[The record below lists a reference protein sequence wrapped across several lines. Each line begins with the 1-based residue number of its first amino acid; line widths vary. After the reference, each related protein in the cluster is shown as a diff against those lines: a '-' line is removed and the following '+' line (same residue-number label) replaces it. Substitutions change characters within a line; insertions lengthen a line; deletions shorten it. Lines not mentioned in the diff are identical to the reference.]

1 MTKIISE
8 SLKVAEHYT
17 SNKRLT
23 PPVQYYTGKKFGKR
37 FDKPKLVDIISCDSE
52 QEKDQSYNLNDIATE
67 QVPSDRLNNTNG
79 LSAANSTSNNIVLLP
94 WIPRSV
100 KYTRQRNDLF

>member
-8 SLKVAEHYT
+8 SLEVAEHYA

-23 PPVQYYTGKKFGKR
+23 PAVQYHTGEKFGKR
-37 FDKPKLVDIISCDSE
+37 FDEPKLVDIISCDSE
-52 QEKDQSYNLNDIATE
+52 QEEDESYNLNDIGPE
-67 QVPSDRLNNTNG
+67 QVPVNELNNTNG
-79 LSAANSTSNNIVLLP
+79 LPAVNSTSNNIVLLP